1 MWLSFSLPVVTSE
14 AVSHLSVFFSAFT
27 FFQGTFPHGIDI
39 LTTADYFAVGN
50 ISNCFLIISVF
61 IAGFQE
67 YTKPMID
74 HLVSMKINHWDG
86 AIREL
91 SAKALHNLTP
101 LVPEYMATHGR
112 CEYSSL
118 QHSCMCACVP
128 FPMHIHNRSVLFS

>member
-1 MWLSFSLPVVTSE
+1 MASFLDALRGWLLALRVVVPLSLIYPYE
-14 AVSHLSVFFSAFT
+14 AGE
-27 FFQGTFPHGIDI
+27 GTFPHGIDI

-50 ISNCFLIISVF
+50 ISNCFLVISVF

-101 LVPEYMATHGR
+101 QDPEYIATHA
-112 CEYSSL
+112 L
-118 QHSCMCACVP
+118 
-128 FPMHIHNRSVLFS
+128 

>member
-1 MWLSFSLPVVTSE
+1 MVRSELGVVRRAAPGQAVGRTLTDTLTSRAIREPCGTASASLLSPQRPFLTFQ
-14 AVSHLSVFFSAFT
+14 FFFLCFY

-86 AIREL
+86 
-91 SAKALHNLTP
+91 
-101 LVPEYMATHGR
+101 
-112 CEYSSL
+112 
-118 QHSCMCACVP
+118 
-128 FPMHIHNRSVLFS
+128 